1 MNSETGN
8 TFSRSL
14 KDFLTPPVAERAGI
28 IEARL
33 GASVPVKH
41 NASSA
46 LPSSPEITALEYDSR
61 KIESGSLFF
70 ALPGLHTDGHKFID
84 AAIKRGAKAVIHQN
98 EIAEYREGILYIKV
112 KDSRFA
118 MSPIADAFY
127 GSPSRRMGII
137 GVTGTEGKSTTVY
150 IIYQLLKLLNKKA
163 GFISTVQ
170 QGDGLAEKW
179 TGEHQTT
186 PEALTVHR
194 LLEEMRHNGAEF
206 AVLESSSHGLSK
218 KNNRLGDVD
227 FDVGVVTNVTHEH
240 LEFHGTFEQYR
251 SDKAELF
258 RALDISSHRKE
269 GRDGEFYVPSF
280 GVANADDA
288 NAGFF
293 AAATKKKTYTFS
305 TRGAEADLST
315 HHVESEAGGNSY
327 EVFIAS
333 NGKTITLRDR
343 LSGAFN
349 AGNVLAGLLVVSNL
363 LSAEVEE
370 LAPLVPLLKPVRG
383 RMTAVNRG
391 QPFEVLVD
399 YAHTP
404 SSFETVLPPLRERL
418 NSRGGRL
425 ICLFGSAG
433 ERDTQ
438 KRKLQGEIAARYS
451 DIVILTDE
459 DPRGEDPIAILE
471 EIANGCFTAK
481 GCETSKG
488 CGNVIR
494 NETLFL
500 IPNRPEAIRK
510 AVSLARQ
517 GDIVLLLGKGHEN
530 SIIYAHGT
538 IAYDEIGEAEA
549 ALEESGY
556 TAKS

>member
-1 MNSETGN
+1 MNSETSN
-8 TFSRSL
+8 AFSRRL
-14 KDFLTPPVAERAGI
+14 RDFLTPPVAEKAGI
-28 IEARL
+28 VEARL
-33 GASVPVKH
+33 GTSAPVKY

-46 LPSSPEITALEYDSR
+46 LPSSPEIGGLEYDSR
-61 KIESGSLFF
+61 KIERGSLFF
-70 ALPGLHTDGHKFID
+70 ALPGLHADGHKFID
-84 AAIKRGAKAVIHQN
+84 DAIKRGAKVVIHQN
-98 EIAEYREGILYIKV
+98 EPAEYREGILYIKV
-112 KDSRFA
+112 KDSHFA

-127 GSPSRRMGII
+127 DSPSRRMGII

-150 IIYQLLKLLNKKA
+150 IIYQLLKLLNRKA
-163 GFISTVQ
+163 GFISTVL
-170 QGDGLAEKW
+170 QGDGLTEKR
-179 TGEHQTT
+179 TSEHQTT
-186 PEALTVHR
+186 PEALTIQR

-206 AVLESSSHGLSK
+206 TVIESSSHGLSK
-218 KNNRLGDVD
+218 RNNRLGDVD

-240 LEFHGTFEQYR
+240 LEFHGTFVQYR

-258 RALDISSHRKE
+258 RALDLSSHRKE
-269 GRDGEFYVPSF
+269 GLSGEFCVPSF
-280 GVANADDA
+280 GVANADDP

-293 AAATKKKTYTFS
+293 AAATKMKVYTFS

-315 HHVESEAGGNSY
+315 RRVESEAGGNSY

-333 NGKTITLRDR
+333 SGKTVTLRDK

-391 QPFEVLVD
+391 QPFEILVD

-433 ERDTQ
+433 ERDIL
-438 KRKLQGEIAARYS
+438 KRKTQGEIAARYS
-451 DIVILTDE
+451 DIVILSDE
-459 DPRGEDPIAILE
+459 DPRGEEPIAILE
-471 EIANGCFTAK
+471 EIANGCEANK
-481 GCETSKG
+481 GWEASQG

-510 AVSLARQ
+510 AISFARK

-530 SIIYAHGT
+530 SIIYAHEAM
-538 IAYDEIGEAEA
+538 AYDEIGEAEA
-549 ALEESGY
+549 ALEEAGY
-556 TAKS
+556 TAKF